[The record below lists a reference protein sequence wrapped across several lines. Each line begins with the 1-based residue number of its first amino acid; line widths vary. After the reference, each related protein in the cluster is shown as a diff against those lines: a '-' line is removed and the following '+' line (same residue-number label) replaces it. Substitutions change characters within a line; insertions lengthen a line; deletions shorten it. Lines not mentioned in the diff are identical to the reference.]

1 MMMMSRMV
9 TLESFFVGQR
19 RIDVVILISAF
30 FSSHEKVGVALPLFG
45 FCGCCD
51 FFQLL
56 HSSVSMTPLGDD
68 CL

>member
-9 TLESFFVGQR
+9 TLASSLSANVDD
-19 RIDVVILISAF
+19 DVVILISAF